1 MLFRKRPW
9 LLVLGLAVAVSLTA
23 QGSSAL
29 ASAKAATPATP
40 ASVARALAARQARA
54 DVAVNTCGTIR
65 SDRKALAARGKTR
78 ALCFSQRIVR
88 KARPTGPVSATSL
101 FCPIN
106 RFEICT
112 NSAGTISV
120 INLSNG
126 QVVGQLGFTLQQ
138 DIVMNPNSL
147 TFGENYNM
155 NFTNGSGN
163 ILGMMVGLAVTCGQF
178 CAATTNFTN
187 PGPAYPGGSFGGA
200 ISYVDSPVVVD
211 NTRSTYT
218 LTASGPGAPGVGV
231 SQSQPYRCDTI
242 ASFTS
247 GCVNPG
253 YWPILVTMVNLPT
266 IAQNIRNV
274 QSAGPHHYGR
284 MSGGFPLQRNDSL
297 QDANNAAACPP
308 PGAQPPNTSCDEYPF
323 ASTSQGASQSQKP
336 DWNSVWAPVSE
347 QNSQGGYISSF
358 YQGNRVLSG
367 DSFWVQV

>member
-1 MLFRKRPW
+1 MIARTRPW
-9 LLVLGLAVAVSLTA
+9 LLALGLAVALSVA
-23 QGSSAL
+23 VQGSAL
-29 ASAKAATPATP
+29 ASTTPGRTHVGAAHG
-40 ASVARALAARQARA
+40 
-54 DVAVNTCGTIR
+54 VAVSHPRGPAALTSCAAVR
-65 SDRKALAARGKTR
+65 SHRKALARRGNTR
-78 ALCFSQRIVR
+78 AMCLTQRVVK
-88 KARPTGPVSATSL
+88 KARRTGRRVGPATSL

-112 NSAGTISV
+112 NSVGSISV

-126 QVVGQLGFTLQQ
+126 QTIGFLNFTLQQ

-155 NFTNGSGN
+155 NFTNGGGN
-163 ILGMMVGLAVTCGQF
+163 ILGMTVSLVVTCGSN
-178 CAATTNFTN
+178 CSATTNFTN
-187 PGPAYPGGSFGGA
+187 PASAFPGGSFGGG
-200 ISYVDSPVVVD
+200 ISYSDFPILVD

-218 LTASGPGAPGVGV
+218 ITAAGPGAPGVGV
-231 SQSQPYRCDTI
+231 SQSQPYRCDTV

-253 YWPILVTMVNLPT
+253 YWPILTTMLNLPT
-266 IAQNIRNV
+266 ISQNIRNV